1 MNTESRDKFI
11 KRAQILQYI
20 RRYLGNMGF
29 LEVETP
35 MMNMIPGGA
44 TAKLEGE
51 IFFPNVSKI
60 NNFRSRIL
68 AADNIFQDKYDVIEF
83 FHSIKAFRYSSQ

>member
-51 IFFPNVSKI
+51 IFFHNVSKI
-60 NNFRSRIL
+60 NNSRLQIL
-68 AADNIFQDKYDVIEF
+68 AADNLFEDNCCD
-83 FHSIKAFRYSSQ
+83 

>member
-60 NNFRSRIL
+60 NNFRLRIL
-68 AADNIFQDKYDVIEF
+68 VADNIFKINTL
-83 FHSIKAFRYSSQ
+83 

>member
-51 IFFPNVSKI
+51 IFFHVS
-60 NNFRSRIL
+60 
-68 AADNIFQDKYDVIEF
+68 
-83 FHSIKAFRYSSQ
+83 